1 MKHESAKAQI
11 NKLAGRGEPFLFL
24 IDFAGEQPLV
34 LPLSEV
40 STEEILFSVNG
51 FTNASR
57 MQRLDKPI
65 FFDKF
70 PMAFA
75 EYAAKFE
82 IVKNHIQTGNSF
94 LVNLTCSTPI
104 KTNLSLKEIFLYS
117 KARYKL
123 WFRDKFVVFS
133 PEIFVQIR
141 NGQIASFPMK
151 GTIDAA
157 IPNAKQLILNDKKE
171 TAEHHTIVD
180 LIRNDL
186 SMVARNVRVERLRYV
201 EKVQTNGKHL
211 LQVSSKIVGDLEA
224 NWQQQFGDILWR
236 LLPAGSISGAPK
248 PKTLE
253 IIREAE
259 QYERGYYTGIFG
271 VFDGQHIDC
280 GVMIR
285 FIEKT
290 PEGLIYKSGGG
301 ITSFSEAE
309 KEYQE
314 MVDKVYMPIVSWE
327 ARSEMSSNKFITM
340 H

>member
-1 MKHESAKAQI
+1 MKHESAKVQI
-11 NKLAGRGEPFLFL
+11 NELAAHGEPFLFM
-24 IDFAGEQPLV
+24 IDFDLERPLI

-40 STEEILFSVNG
+40 SAEEILFSVNG
-51 FTNASR
+51 FTNGPRAKA
-57 MQRLDKPI
+57 LDKPV

-70 PMAFA
+70 PIAFA

-82 IVKNHIQTGNSF
+82 IVKNHIQAGNSF
-94 LVNLTCSTPI
+94 LVNLTCPTPI
-104 KTNLSLKEIFLYS
+104 VTNLTLQEIFHHS
-117 KARYKL
+117 NARYKL
-123 WFRDKFVVFS
+123 WFRDEFVVFS

-157 IPNAKQLILNDKKE
+157 IPNAKGLILNDKKE

-201 EKVQTNGKHL
+201 EKVQTNGKNL
-211 LQVSSKIVGDLEA
+211 LQVSSKIAGDLEVT
-224 NWQQQFGDILWR
+224 WQRQLGDILWR

-248 PKTLE
+248 PKTVE

-259 QYERGYYTGIFG
+259 QYERDFYTGIFG
-271 VFDGQHIDC
+271 VFDGENLDC

-301 ITSFSEAE
+301 ITSFSEVE

-314 MVDKVYMPIVSWE
+314 MIDKVYVPIGTSDTRYEMPD
-327 ARSEMSSNKFITM
+327 ARLITKT
-340 H
+340 

>member
-1 MKHESAKAQI
+1 MKHESAKAHI
-11 NKLAGRGEPFLFL
+11 NELSGRGEPFLFL
-24 IDFAGEQPLV
+24 IDFDLQRPLV

-40 STEEILFSVNG
+40 STQEILFNVNG
-51 FTNASR
+51 FTNAPKAKTLS
-57 MQRLDKPI
+57 KPV

-70 PMAFA
+70 PVAFA

-82 IVKNHIQTGNSF
+82 IVKNHIQAGNSF
-94 LVNLTCSTPI
+94 LVNLTCPTPI
-104 KTNLSLKEIFLYS
+104 ATNLTLQEIFYHS

-123 WFRDKFVVFS
+123 WFRDGFVVFS

-141 NGQIASFPMK
+141 HGQIASFPMK

-201 EKVQTNGKHL
+201 EQVRTNGKNL

-224 NWQQQFGDILWR
+224 NWRHQLGEILFH

-248 PKTLE
+248 PKTVE

-259 QYERGYYTGIFG
+259 QYERSYYTGIFG
-271 VFDGQHIDC
+271 VFDGENLDC

-301 ITSFSEAE
+301 ITSFSEVE

-314 MVDKVYMPIVSWE
+314 MIDKVYVPIVTSD
-327 ARSEMSSNKFITM
+327 ARFQTRDIIFTTNT
-340 H
+340 

>member
-1 MKHESAKAQI
+1 MKHESAKASI
-11 NKLAGRGEPFLFL
+11 NELAGRGEPFLFL
-24 IDFAGEQPLV
+24 IDFDLQRPLV

-40 STEEILFSVNG
+40 SPEETLFNING
-51 FTNASR
+51 FTNVPKAKI
-57 MQRLDKPI
+57 LDKPV

-70 PMAFA
+70 PVAFA

-94 LVNLTCSTPI
+94 LVNLTSPTPI
-104 KTNLSLKEIFLYS
+104 VTNLTLQEIFHHS

-123 WFRDKFVVFS
+123 WFRDEFVVFS

-141 NGQIASFPMK
+141 HGQIASYPMK
-151 GTIDAA
+151 GTIDNA

-171 TAEHHTIVD
+171 TAEHHTVVD

-186 SMVARNVRVERLRYV
+186 SMVARNVHVERLRYV
-201 EKVQTNGKHL
+201 EHVQTNDKIL

-224 NWQQQFGDILWR
+224 NWPHQLGDILWQ

-248 PKTLE
+248 PKTVE

-259 QYERGYYTGIFG
+259 QYERGFYTGIFG
-271 VFDGQHIDC
+271 VFDGENLDC

-301 ITSFSEAE
+301 ITSFSEVE
-309 KEYQE
+309 KEYEE
-314 MVDKVYMPIVSWE
+314 MIDKVYVPIGTSDTRYEMPD
-327 ARSEMSSNKFITM
+327 ARLITKT
-340 H
+340 